1 MQITINIPEAYDFPT
16 ADECAMHMSDA
27 TSALER
33 RLKPKV
39 EHGLMKQDE
48 ADRKLHL
55 YRSIA
60 LVLDAVLSAM
70 DESGQQRCERKAAR
84 EAQEAVDSLPP
95 GVAKPS
101 ATGPTEPLVCLKC
114 GRKSAA
120 GNFLDG
126 RQCPVK
132 ALQADFYAC
141 PDCGGFNIQTQEPE

>member
-1 MQITINIPEAYDFPT
+1 MQITINIPETYDFQT

-27 TSALER
+27 TAALER
-33 RLKPKV
+33 NLKPKV
-39 EHGLMKQDE
+39 EHNIITQNQ
-48 ADRKLHL
+48 ADHKLHL

-60 LVLDAVLSAM
+60 LVLDSVLAAM
-70 DESGQQRCERKAAR
+70 DESGQQRCERKASR

-101 ATGPTEPLVCLKC
+101 ATCPSEPLVCLKC

-126 RQCPVK
+126 RKSPVK
-132 ALQADFYAC
+132 ALQADFFAC